1 MISTYLKRLLIFF
14 FSNKRKMIN
23 KTIQKILTKDQI
35 KTISNLD
42 LNSRP
47 SDLSPEIYYKITKML
62 QNY

>member
-1 MISTYLKRLLIFF
+1 MISTYLKRLLIF

-42 LNSRP
+42 LNSDP
-47 SDLSPEIYYKITKML
+47 LI
-62 QNY
+62 

>member
-1 MISTYLKRLLIFF
+1 
-14 FSNKRKMIN
+14 MIN